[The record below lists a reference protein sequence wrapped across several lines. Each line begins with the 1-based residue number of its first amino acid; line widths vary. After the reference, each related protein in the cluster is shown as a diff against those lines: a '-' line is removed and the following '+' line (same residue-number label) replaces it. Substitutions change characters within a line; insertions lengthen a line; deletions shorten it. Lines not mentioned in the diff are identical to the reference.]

1 MATVIQIITAGNEC
15 ASTVV
20 DRMLAMSKL
29 DPSGTNAAVQA
40 KLNNLQNK
48 HAGIAAAT
56 AAAVAASGDLEA
68 AVTALESA
76 ARKLKDTAAIMTDL
90 TKFLN
95 KADEFASYA
104 QGAVDTLKSVTGR
117 A

>member
-1 MATVIQIITAGNEC
+1 MATVIQIITAGNQC
-15 ASTVV
+15 ANTVV
-20 DRMLAMSKL
+20 DQMHATSKQ
-29 DPSGTNAAVQA
+29 DPDGTNAAVQE

-48 HAGIAAAT
+48 HAGITAAT

-68 AVTALESA
+68 ALTALEA
-76 ARKLKDTAAIMTDL
+76 AAKKLRDTAAIMTDL

-95 KADEFASYA
+95 KADEFAGYA
-104 QGAVDTLKSVTGR
+104 QGAIDTLKSVTGK